1 MAVITGS
8 VSRNPGRYTYQLV
21 CEEINLDTANNTSQL
36 QVTVQIVTGGT
47 SGTTYATRSAT
58 ASHIVTG
65 DGITYYFSTGSY
77 SLIGQTTTTL
87 GTITSNTITHD
98 SDGTKTVSVSASSPD
113 LAQGGGYGPYSGS
126 ASGSVTLTQLHKAPL
141 ITGYSITE
149 LNTAL
154 TNAGVANNVFVK
166 NLSVKRFTLSGSD
179 VTFYDG
185 ATHSSTK
192 VWNLMSGQTNIPGTP
207 NVVEFDFSQK
217 ELKLAENNKAP
228 IAINVIDNTGAGS
241 TYPSNSSYDLYNT
254 ILYEKVTLT
263 DTNTY
268 AKRYGQLSGRV
279 NINVKGTYYNGS
291 VGNVNQGGTY
301 KPTIKY
307 KFWKL
312 GTSEPASY
320 SYTIPP
326 ANITISNGTYS
337 VTNYDIGSTTEGA
350 TNYFDPDYAYRVK
363 FQVNDN
369 FTPSVVST
377 EKSIPVG
384 EATWTE
390 YKDRVDFKKITIEG
404 VNPFEYS
411 TNEKKVG
418 IWITGK
424 PIYKKTIELS
434 SEIALTEL
442 TWVQIQ
448 SVSSLNVNMIINCE
462 VMNDNYYLGSFFTKV
477 DNGYLYVMN
486 TCQYGWGGKYF
497 TIYYTKTT
505 D

>member
-1 MAVITGS
+1 MAVITGTT
-8 VSRNPGRYTYQLV
+8 SRNPSRYTYRLV
-21 CEEINLDTANNTSQL
+21 CDEINLDSSNNTSQL

-47 SGTTYATRSAT
+47 SGTTYAIRSST
-58 ASHIVTG
+58 ASHSVTI
-65 DGITYYFSTGSY
+65 DGTTYYFTTGSY

-87 GTITSNTITHD
+87 GKVTSNTITHNA
-98 SDGTKTVSVSASSPD
+98 DGTKTVSVSASSPD
-113 LAQGGGYGPYSGS
+113 LAQGNGYGPYSAS
-126 ASGSVTLTQLHKAPL
+126 ASGSVTLATLHKSPT
-141 ITGYSITE
+141 INSYTITE
-149 LNTAL
+149 RNSAL

-166 NLSVKRFTLSGSD
+166 NLSIKRFTINA
-179 VTFYDG
+179 TFYDG
-185 ATHSSTK
+185 ATHSSSK
-192 VWNLMSGQTNIPGTP
+192 VWNLMSAQNNISGSP
-207 NVVEFDFSQK
+207 NIVDFDFRVK
-217 ELKLAENNKAP
+217 ELKLYDTTSNKAP
-228 IAINVIDNTGAGS
+228 IVVNVQDNMGGGANK
-241 TYPSNSSYDLYNT
+241 PSSGVDLYDT
-254 ILYEKVTLT
+254 ILYDKVTIT
-263 DTNTY
+263 DTSTY

-279 NINVKGTYYNGS
+279 NVNVQGTYYNGS

-326 ANITISNGTYS
+326 ENITISNGTYS
-337 VTNYDIGSTTEGA
+337 VTNYDIGSTTESA

-377 EKSIPVG
+377 EKPIPVG

-390 YKDRVDFKKITIEG
+390 YADRVDFKKITIGG

-411 TNEKKVG
+411 TEERKVG
-418 IWITGK
+418 IWYDGK
-424 PIYKKTIELS
+424 PIYKKTIVNS
-434 SEIALTEL
+434 GEIVFNANAWT
-442 TWVQIQ
+442 TVQN
-448 SVSSLNVNMIINCE
+448 VSSLNINQIIDCE
-462 VMNDNYYLGSFFTKV
+462 VMNYSGYVWSSYMTRI
-477 DNGYLYVMN
+477 DNGNFQLFN
-486 TCQYGWGGKYF
+486 TTGVNWGGRYF